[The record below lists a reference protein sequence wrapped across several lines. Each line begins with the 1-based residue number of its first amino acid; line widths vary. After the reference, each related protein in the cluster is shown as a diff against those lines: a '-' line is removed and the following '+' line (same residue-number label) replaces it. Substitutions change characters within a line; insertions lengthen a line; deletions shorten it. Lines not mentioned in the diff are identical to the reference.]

1 MAKTIAEAK
10 RQGKSTY
17 TGKDGKAKAAVTR
30 EELVA
35 WEKKTG
41 KKGLGAFLN
50 AQKSKGQPPK
60 TKTATS
66 KASGAT
72 AEKKQY
78 NNAVDFNNKLRLQ
91 PAKSTA
97 QRKLTPAKST
107 AERKLTPAKST
118 AERKLTPA
126 KSTAQRKLTPAKST
140 AERKLTPAKVTAKRR
155 TETMRSGPTPRN
167 AVEFNDSLKRK
178 KKK

>member
-17 TGKDGKAKAAVTR
+17 TGKDGKQKAAVTR
-30 EELVA
+30 EELSA

-60 TKTATS
+60 TKTAAG

-97 QRKLTPAKST
+97 QRKLTPAKV
-107 AERKLTPAKST
+107 T

-140 AERKLTPAKVTAKRR
+140 AQRKLTPAKVTAKRR

>member
-50 AQKSKGQPPK
+50 ARNAKG
-60 TKTATS
+60 
-66 KASGAT
+66 KAPD
-72 AEKKQY
+72 K
-78 NNAVDFNNKLRLQ
+78 
-91 PAKSTA
+91 KSTA
-97 QRKLTPAKST
+97 VPSGSLSAKQRGETPPRKST
-107 AERKLTPAKST
+107 AVPSGKLSAKQRGETPPRKST
-118 AERKLTPA
+118 AVPSGKLSDKLRGKKPTSRA
-126 KSTAQRKLTPAKST
+126 KLEKV
-140 AERKLTPAKVTAKRR
+140 KVTAK
-155 TETMRSGPTPRN
+155 
-167 AVEFNDSLKRK
+167 KRAK
-178 KKK
+178 K